1 MFSLIGP
8 FEGEG
13 VFAERC
19 LQEMRSGR
27 VEGASSP
34 PMNRISTAGSSGCEQ
49 HPLHPGLEPGRLP
62 MGTVPL
68 HWWNKYIKWNKIVM
82 KNSRHSHPLVAP
94 RLYWWFGCHG
104 PQPEK
109 PGQKKDMLM
118 TGTNWG
124 TLSPGASELL

>member
-1 MFSLIGP
+1 MLKG
-8 FEGEG
+8 
-13 VFAERC
+13 ACR
-19 LQEMRSGR
+19 RSGVDEWKVHFLHLESAR
-27 VEGASSP
+27 LGHQGVRLWGMA
-34 PMNRISTAGSSGCEQ
+34 A
-49 HPLHPGLEPGRLP
+49 PLHPGLEPGRLP

-68 HWWNKYIKWNKIVM
+68 NWWNKYIKWNKIVM
-82 KNSRHSHPLVAP
+82 KNSHHSHPLVAP

-124 TLSPGASELL
+124 TLLRTP